1 MQPEVLRKE
10 LLICVEMHLTKAIFT
25 PYRVALAQARKP
37 FQIGPLFTRLL
48 ERSTDL
54 ESGTSHMR

>member
-10 LLICVEMHLTKAIFT
+10 LLICIEMHLTKAIFT

-48 ERSTDL
+48 ERS
-54 ESGTSHMR
+54 MR

>member
-25 PYRVALAQARKP
+25 PYRVALAQAQKSYR
-37 FQIGPLFTRLL
+37 IGPLFTHKNGDYGAN
-48 ERSTDL
+48 T
-54 ESGTSHMR
+54 GTEH

>member
-37 FQIGPLFTRLL
+37 YRIRPLFTHKNGDYGAN
-48 ERSTDL
+48 T
-54 ESGTSHMR
+54 GTEH

>member
-37 FQIGPLFTRLL
+37 FRIGPLFTHK
-48 ERSTDL
+48 ER
-54 ESGTSHMR
+54 

>member
-25 PYRVALAQARKP
+25 PYRVALAQARKSYR
-37 FQIGPLFTRLL
+37 IGPLFTHKNG
-48 ERSTDL
+48 D
-54 ESGTSHMR
+54 

>member
-37 FQIGPLFTRLL
+37 YRIGPLFTHKKR
-48 ERSTDL
+48 
-54 ESGTSHMR
+54 

>member
-25 PYRVALAQARKP
+25 PYRVALAQARKSYR
-37 FQIGPLFTRLL
+37 IGPLFTHKNGDFRAN
-48 ERSTDL
+48 T
-54 ESGTSHMR
+54 GTEH

>member
-1 MQPEVLRKE
+1 MHPEVLRKG

-37 FQIGPLFTRLL
+37 FRIGPLFTHKNCDFRAI
-48 ERSTDL
+48 T
-54 ESGTSHMR
+54 GTEH